1 MTTGKT
7 IGAVFPINS
16 SQASRFFDEGRR
28 VFVKFTNMSNFKTNS
43 KIVLYV
49 TKEKVLV
56 GEGTVKIV
64 QRMLTSEAW
73 RKYNQDV
80 FLNQDEYN
88 KYASWS
94 TIGQKTRSNAEV
106 TVFVL
111 KNLRRYRKS
120 QPFKGMTPSGR
131 YLSEEE
137 YSKINS

>member
-43 KIVLYV
+43 KVVFYV

-56 GEGTVKIV
+56 GEGTIKIV

-73 RKYNQDV
+73 GKYNEDV
-80 FLNQDEYN
+80 FLNQDEYD
-88 KYASWS
+88 KYVSWS
-94 TIGQKTRSNAEV
+94 TIGQKTRRNAEV

-111 KNLRRYRKS
+111 KNLRRYRKN
-120 QPFKGMTPSGR
+120 QPFKGMTPSGC

-137 YSKINS
+137 YSKINC